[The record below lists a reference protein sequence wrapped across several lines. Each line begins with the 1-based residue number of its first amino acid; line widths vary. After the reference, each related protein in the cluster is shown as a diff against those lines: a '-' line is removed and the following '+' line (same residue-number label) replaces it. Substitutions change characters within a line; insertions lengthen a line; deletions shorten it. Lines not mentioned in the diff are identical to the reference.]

1 MWSFRAKIMD
11 APDVG
16 LLVPFAFPPLALLAE
31 FLAAFAASTS
41 VLFMSRKGEVEL
53 HAQLV
58 A

>member
-1 MWSFRAKIMD
+1 MD